1 MYLFCL
7 SQQYV
12 QQSIKN
18 ITEDLSN
25 FKMAYVNHEDIC
37 NCFQGDTL
45 LAIQAPSG
53 TQLEV
58 PVPQMVS
65 CVQCVLS
72 LYIPPVYYDKM

>member
-1 MYLFCL
+1 
-7 SQQYV
+7 
-12 QQSIKN
+12 
-18 ITEDLSN
+18 
-25 FKMAYVNHEDIC
+25 MAYVNHEDIC

-65 CVQCVLS
+65 CMLCVLS
-72 LYIPPVYYDKM
+72 F